1 MSEDIKKKKDSNIP
15 AGLGAFVG
23 GSIGAIPLRG
33 AQDIALGSLVDDFAK
48 DMGSKAVDNPSKI
61 MKRVGAGKIAIPAIA
76 GALIANKIYK
86 GKGDKDMEDKQA
98 YLSSQ
103 DLEKLAQENP
113 ELAEEV
119 SLELL
124 NKIAG
129 FFVNPDKN
137 ENAKEVRK
145 ALNETDLSEAD
156 ERMIYNLLEKN
167 PMLGDYAER
176 EISEAISGNEN
187 LEAVQRGENKYMD
200 SVVRGGIG
208 GGLGG
213 LTLGTILATALAN
226 KKNPSAGVAG
236 ALTTAGG
243 IGGGLGG
250 LIGGVKAGDARGKKH
265 LQDLNPDDA
274 RELSRIEVEKYK
286 DLIRGSFQ
294 GGYMKGDPKPIQQ
307 EAGISSQASLIDKDV
322 LEKIASKDM
331 DLAEEISRM
340 ILEKE
345 ASNLPM
351 KIVDETKGLSEA
363 DKKKIAKII
372 AAAGGTAMAAGIG
385 AKATKAVKNKK
396 KKDDEEKA
404 ASVIDKDILEKI
416 AKEDKELAEEISRMI
431 LEKSAKEK
439 IEPKEID
446 KEPKKD
452 NPGEKLVEKEQK
464 KMKPEKAAEETDEK
478 QEKKASELTQEDLK
492 KIKEILSK

>member
-1 MSEDIKKKKDSNIP
+1 
-15 AGLGAFVG
+15 
-23 GSIGAIPLRG
+23 
-33 AQDIALGSLVDDFAK
+33 LVDDFAK
-48 DMGSKAVDNPSKI
+48 DVGVKTVDNPSKV
-61 MKRVGAGKIAIPAIA
+61 MKRIGAGKIAIPAVA
-76 GALIANKIYK
+76 GAYLANRLYQ
-86 GKGDKDMEDKQA
+86 GKGDKDMKDKQA
-98 YLSSQ
+98 YISSQ

-113 ELAEEV
+113 ELAEEI

-124 NKIAG
+124 NKIA
-129 FFVNPDKN
+129 
-137 ENAKEVRK
+137 
-145 ALNETDLSEAD
+145 
-156 ERMIYNLLEKN
+156 
-167 PMLGDYAER
+167 
-176 EISEAISGNEN
+176 
-187 LEAVQRGENKYMD
+187 
-200 SVVRGGIG
+200 
-208 GGLGG
+208 
-213 LTLGTILATALAN
+213 
-226 KKNPSAGVAG
+226 
-236 ALTTAGG
+236 
-243 IGGGLGG
+243 
-250 LIGGVKAGDARGKKH
+250 
-265 LQDLNPDDA
+265 A
-274 RELSRIEVEKYK
+274 REFAGTENDV
-286 DLIRGSFQ
+286 IRKIIDGSLQ
-294 GGYMKGDPKPIQQ
+294 GGYMKTEPRPMQR
-307 EAGISSQASLIDKDV
+307 EASVIDKDV

-331 DLAEEISRM
+331 DLAEEISDM
-340 ILEKE
+340 ILKKE

-351 KIVDETKGLSEA
+351 KIVNETKGISEA
-363 DKKKIAKII
+363 DKKKLAKII